1 MNHTINIPGVISHEE
16 LAQTAASIANLQ
28 LPSGMIPWNIGGHCD
43 PWNHVET
50 AMALDTLGL
59 HHEARH
65 AYEWLADVQRSDGS
79 WHNYYHSDG
88 SVKEAKLDTNVCA
101 YMAAGLWHHWLCTG
115 DKKTLHSLWPTAKA
129 ALQWVLSMR
138 RSDGT
143 VLWARE
149 VDESPWDY
157 ALLTGSCS
165 IRHSLRCGAM
175 VAALLDDHADIYL
188 RAADAIDDVVR
199 SDLNAFEPK
208 ERFAMD
214 WYYPILTG
222 AKESVQAKDRLAMFY
237 DTFVMEGLGVRCV
250 SDEPWVTA
258 AETAECSL
266 SYAAIGDLDT
276 AKKLLQ
282 WTRPHRTNDGSYLT
296 GIVHPQLISFPENE
310 CTAYT
315 GAAIILA
322 ADAIAGTSPGAR
334 LFMHDCFSD

>member
-1 MNHTINIPGVISHEE
+1 MNHTINIPGVISHDE
-16 LAQTAASIANLQ
+16 LVQTAASIASLQ
-28 LPSGMIPWNIGGHCD
+28 LPSGMIPWNTGGHCD

-65 AYEWLADVQRSDGS
+65 AYEWLADVQRNDGS

-115 DKKTLHSLWPTAKA
+115 DKKTLHLLWPTAKA

-138 RSDGT
+138 RPDGT
-143 VLWARE
+143 ILWAKE

-188 RAADAIDDVVR
+188 RAADTIDDVVR
-199 SDLNAFEPK
+199 TNLNAFEPK

-276 AKKLLQ
+276 AKRLLQ
-282 WTRPHRTNDGSYLT
+282 WTRPHRTTDGSYLT

-322 ADAIAGTSPGAR
+322 ADAIANTSPGAR
-334 LFMHDCFSD
+334 LFMHDGFSD